1 MILMNMK
8 MIVDLIILLE
18 YTKLRE
24 LANKKPPVGLLNHGV
39 TCYMNSAIQSI
50 IHIPA
55 MQHYLNDVNDN
66 NILNLNQDQ

>member
-8 MIVDLIILLE
+8 MIVDLII
-18 YTKLRE
+18 TRIWRE